1 MPSALIILIGLSIII
16 FEPYLISDFYEPK
29 YLAWTGLFSGSTG
42 SVDFYGFIPW
52 SSAYIFGIGLSKI
65 IFKINGKGIWTNN
78 FLFSNTRKKFSINQ
92 NIFLVGKKFSFNLL
106 NTSTDINRNN
116 LHLYENFYAI
126 IKF

>member
-78 FLFSNTRKKFSINQ
+78 FLFSNTRKNSVLFKTFFWLGRNSLLIYLIHQ
-92 NIFLVGKKFSFNLL
+92 PILIGIIYTYMKIFML
-106 NTSTDINRNN
+106 
-116 LHLYENFYAI
+116 
-126 IKF
+126 

>member
-78 FLFSNTRKKFSINQ
+78 FLFSNTRKNSVLI
-92 NIFLVGKKFSFNLL
+92 KK
-106 NTSTDINRNN
+106 I
-116 LHLYENFYAI
+116 H
-126 IKF
+126 